1 MFEKTSKRNLF
12 ASVFAL
18 LTVGSM
24 ALFYN
29 LYEPWQA
36 IGSELI
42 PDGSFSSPSATNVF
56 GGWSDLTQLVPDG
69 GFNGSPGVVLAAT
82 PKRKGTLRFTV
93 YNLTNIPAFRVS
105 LRATAYGVTQGKE
118 GYNVPK
124 AVFYYRDTNSKSLYK
139 LHHGVVNIPKD
150 TKWQYYKDFFPVP
163 KDTIDA
169 RFHIENDGIA
179 GVMQVDDLSVIPV
192 KPRRLAPLW
201 KLIFGTLW
209 FAAFVLCLSVLRPWT
224 RRYGFMIMATLFLI
238 IVGIILPG
246 KPLDDAIEKTA
257 HSIKKMIPK
266 PVEIVSHPAEPSVEG
281 RPIKL
286 KEEVVV
292 ADKSTATE
300 RTHVVGHFMLFSLL
314 AFLSA
319 LSWITAPSSFKRAVA
334 VLAGLIFFATATE
347 VLQFIPPDRSAGLS
361 DLSIDVT
368 GMTSA
373 VILVLCLRGIQRLIN
388 GLKLSS

>member
-1 MFEKTSKRNLF
+1 
-12 ASVFAL
+12 
-18 LTVGSM
+18 
-24 ALFYN
+24 
-29 LYEPWQA
+29 
-36 IGSELI
+36 
-42 PDGSFSSPSATNVF
+42 
-56 GGWSDLTQLVPDG
+56 
-69 GFNGSPGVVLAAT
+69 
-82 PKRKGTLRFTV
+82 
-93 YNLTNIPAFRVS
+93 
-105 LRATAYGVTQGKE
+105 
-118 GYNVPK
+118 
-124 AVFYYRDTNSKSLYK
+124 
-139 LHHGVVNIPKD
+139 
-150 TKWQYYKDFFPVP
+150 
-163 KDTIDA
+163 
-169 RFHIENDGIA
+169 
-179 GVMQVDDLSVIPV
+179 
-192 KPRRLAPLW
+192 
-201 KLIFGTLW
+201 
-209 FAAFVLCLSVLRPWT
+209 
-224 RRYGFMIMATLFLI
+224 
-238 IVGIILPG
+238 
-246 KPLDDAIEKTA
+246 
-257 HSIKKMIPK
+257 MIPK